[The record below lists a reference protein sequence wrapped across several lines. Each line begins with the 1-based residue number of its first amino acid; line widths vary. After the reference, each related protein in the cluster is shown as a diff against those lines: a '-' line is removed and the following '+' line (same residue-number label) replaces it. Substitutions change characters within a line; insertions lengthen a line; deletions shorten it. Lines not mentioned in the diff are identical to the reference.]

1 MPRAKFGGRAARPL
15 RRLQAQYPDAVVT
28 KTGRDHWQFAFPNGR
43 STILPGT
50 FFDGPLVRALQAQLR
65 RAARRE

>member
-1 MPRAKFGGRAARPL
+1 MARLKFGGRAARPL
-15 RRLQAQYPDAVVT
+15 RPLQAQYPDAVVT

-50 FFDGPLVRALQAQLR
+50 FFAMARWSALCKLS
-65 RAARRE
+65 

>member
-1 MPRAKFGGRAARPL
+1 MARSKFGGRAAKPL
-15 RRLQAQYPDAVVT
+15 HRLRARYPDAVVT

-50 FFDGPLVRALQAQLR
+50 FFDGPLVRALRAQLR

>member
-1 MPRAKFGGRAARPL
+1 MARSKFGGRAAKPL
-15 RRLQAQYPDAVVT
+15 HRLRARYPDAVVT

-50 FFDGPLVRALQAQLR
+50 FFDGPLVRALQAQLS